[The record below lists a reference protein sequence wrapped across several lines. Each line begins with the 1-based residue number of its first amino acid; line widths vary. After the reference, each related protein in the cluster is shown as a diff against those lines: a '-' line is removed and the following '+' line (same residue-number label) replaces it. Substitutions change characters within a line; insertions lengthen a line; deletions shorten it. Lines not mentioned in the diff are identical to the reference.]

1 MSVKTEQPVNV
12 YLLKVFRQLLTS
24 SQPRTANTTTVETT
38 LNERAG
44 SGEASLP
51 APELSGVF
59 RTSGGAETAARYI
72 NRHLFIRL
80 DFYVAILH

>member
-1 MSVKTEQPVNV
+1 MSVKTEEPVNV
-12 YLLKVFRQLLTS
+12 YLLKVFCQLLTS

-59 RTSGGAETAARYI
+59 QTSGGAESSARYI

>member
-1 MSVKTEQPVNV
+1 MSVKTETPVNV
-12 YLLKVFRQLLTS
+12 SLLKVFRQLLTS

-38 LNERAG
+38 LNERTG

-59 RTSGGAETAARYI
+59 RTSGGYI

>member
-1 MSVKTEQPVNV
+1 MSVKTETPVNV

-59 RTSGGAETAARYI
+59 QTSGGAESSARYI

-80 DFYVAILH
+80 DF